1 MTTHLHEDYLCPS
14 CGFTTPVANDFCPNC
29 NSPMDSLGP
38 IDHGKKEDEE
48 DLNDATLTDA
58 EIAAGDDE
66 AIPLSLEAL
75 QEKEGEEDRLEAASD
90 SYGSE

>member
-1 MTTHLHEDYLCPS
+1 MSKILHEDYLCAS
-14 CGFTTPVANDFCPNC
+14 CGFTTPVPNEFCPNC

-38 IDHGKKEDEE
+38 IDHGTKADEE

-75 QEKEGEEDRLEAASD
+75 QEKEGEEDRLEAAND